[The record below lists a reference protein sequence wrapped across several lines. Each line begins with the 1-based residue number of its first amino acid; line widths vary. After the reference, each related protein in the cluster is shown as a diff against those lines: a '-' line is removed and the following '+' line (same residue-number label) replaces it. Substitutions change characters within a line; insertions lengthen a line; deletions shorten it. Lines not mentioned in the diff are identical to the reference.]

1 MTTNIDHPSAD
12 GATPRRRRR
21 VTSKL
26 LRFHLMNQRPSPP
39 RLADVACSVHEN
51 AFLAGGLGVIE
62 GFVGGLTCRVS
73 LDTPTSVSAGQ
84 ALSERSRK
92 QIQGGVG

>member
-39 RLADVACSVHEN
+39 RLADVACWVHEN

-62 GFVGGLTCRVS
+62 GFVAGLTCRVFS
-73 LDTPTSVSAGQ
+73 RHTD
-84 ALSERSRK
+84 ERQRRP
-92 QIQGGVG
+92 GA